1 MLRWSISTAKSTLD
15 DDRSDD
21 SAFDYNGD
29 PEESRKPKR
38 TASDYIN
45 LRRGR

>member
-1 MLRWSISTAKSTLD
+1 MLRWRIPTANSTLE

-29 PEESRKPKR
+29 PEESRKPKG
-38 TASDYIN
+38 TVSDYVN